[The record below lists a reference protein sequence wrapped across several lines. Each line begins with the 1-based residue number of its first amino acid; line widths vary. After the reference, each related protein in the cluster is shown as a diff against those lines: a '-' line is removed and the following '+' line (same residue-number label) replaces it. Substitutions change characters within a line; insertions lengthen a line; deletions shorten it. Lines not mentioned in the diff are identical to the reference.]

1 MVGLFLTRAARRGHE
16 NIVRLMLS
24 QGVNNYNDAMA
35 MAALNGRESIVR
47 LMLNHG
53 ATNYNQALDVAASA
67 GHQNIVELIQERMN
81 SPSS

>member
-1 MVGLFLTRAARRGHE
+1 
-16 NIVRLMLS
+16 
-24 QGVNNYNDAMA
+24 MA

-67 GHQNIVELIQERMN
+67 GHQT
-81 SPSS
+81 